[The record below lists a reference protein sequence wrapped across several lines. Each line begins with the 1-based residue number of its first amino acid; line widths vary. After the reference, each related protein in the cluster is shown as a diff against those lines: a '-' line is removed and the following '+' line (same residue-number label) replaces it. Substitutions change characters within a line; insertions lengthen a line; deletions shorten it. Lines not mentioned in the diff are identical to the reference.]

1 MDSTSS
7 IQQALVA
14 APKHI
19 LDAWKTPP
27 SIMNGY
33 RRAERWDE
41 AADFWR
47 TLPIPTW
54 EDDEFLQ
61 LIAKHHAIDS
71 TSSVL
76 DIGCGSGIYS
86 FALAKRAKHVVGIDI
101 SSKMIE
107 AANDRKEELGIQNV
121 QFIHDDF
128 LAHAFSERFDVV
140 IAHMTPAMRDGDGF
154 RKMLALTKRF
164 GFTARPTRRSDS
176 IADGITQLI
185 APGQK
190 HQNDV
195 SIPAQ
200 FLILWNAGITPL
212 VSHYPAVWNRTRTL
226 EEALTFYIDLQLA
239 NDTSE
244 QHKEAVRAYLHAHS
258 ENGSVTETIKSE
270 IVMMAWSMQ
279 HCNFTGETA

>member
-14 APKHI
+14 SPKHI
-19 LDAWKTPP
+19 LDAWTAPP
-27 SIMNGY
+27 SVMNGY
-33 RRAERWDE
+33 RRAETWDK

-107 AANDRKEELGIQNV
+107 AANDRKEELGIENV

-128 LAHAFSERFDVV
+128 LAHAFTERFDVV
-140 IAHMTPAMRDGDGF
+140 IAHMTPAMRDGEGF

-164 GFTARPTRRSDS
+164 GFTARPTPQRQYCRRHS
-176 IADGITQLI
+176 A
-185 APGQK
+185 
-190 HQNDV
+190 
-195 SIPAQ
+195 
-200 FLILWNAGITPL
+200 
-212 VSHYPAVWNRTRTL
+212 
-226 EEALTFYIDLQLA
+226 
-239 NDTSE
+239 
-244 QHKEAVRAYLHAHS
+244 AYLSWSEASKRRKHSGAVPHFVECRHNAVGKPLPCRLEYNAHAG
-258 ENGSVTETIKSE
+258 GSAYVLYRF
-270 IVMMAWSMQ
+270 AACQ
-279 HCNFTGETA
+279 